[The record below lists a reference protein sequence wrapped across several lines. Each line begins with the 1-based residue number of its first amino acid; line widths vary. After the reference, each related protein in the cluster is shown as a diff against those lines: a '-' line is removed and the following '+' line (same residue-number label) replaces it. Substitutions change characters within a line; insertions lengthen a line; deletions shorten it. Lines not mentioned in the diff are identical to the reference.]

1 MWEGGDLPDFARTF
15 IPILDWIG
23 YLGLHP
29 QERKDQ
35 MKTSGYLRLLM
46 AVLFCL
52 AIGLSQVS
60 LALAQA
66 PVNDDFDAAIVIPSL
81 PFTDTQD
88 TTEATEA
95 PDDPPL
101 PSCVGVGGTSH
112 SVWYQFT
119 PSEDMAIAAD
129 TIGSDYD
136 TTLSV
141 YTGDRSSLSEVACN
155 DDAFSS
161 QSRVVFDATAGVTY
175 FFMVGSYSYFDPPAG
190 TLVFN
195 VDVGPPPFEFDLR
208 VDERGLVRPS
218 TGEVTITG
226 EVECSRQAYGSIS
239 IDVEQR
245 IGRFI
250 VRGSGYTYFE
260 NCEGVTPWSITVIG
274 DNGLFVGGKVEV
286 SAYAGA
292 GTVDEEFPSFAS
304 DDEFLTVRLEGGPP
318 NK

>member
-1 MWEGGDLPDFARTF
+1 
-15 IPILDWIG
+15 
-23 YLGLHP
+23 
-29 QERKDQ
+29 
-35 MKTSGYLRLLM
+35 
-46 AVLFCL
+46 
-52 AIGLSQVS
+52 
-60 LALAQA
+60 
-66 PVNDDFDAAIVIPSL
+66 
-81 PFTDTQD
+81 
-88 TTEATEA
+88 
-95 PDDPPL
+95 
-101 PSCVGVGGTSH
+101 
-112 SVWYQFT
+112 
-119 PSEDMAIAAD
+119 
-129 TIGSDYD
+129 
-136 TTLSV
+136 
-141 YTGDRSSLSEVACN
+141 
-155 DDAFSS
+155 
-161 QSRVVFDATAGVTY
+161 
-175 FFMVGSYSYFDPPAG
+175 MVGSYSYFDPPAG

>member
-1 MWEGGDLPDFARTF
+1 
-15 IPILDWIG
+15 
-23 YLGLHP
+23 
-29 QERKDQ
+29 
-35 MKTSGYLRLLM
+35 M

-60 LALAQA
+60 LVLAQV
-66 PVNDDFDAAIVIPSL
+66 PDNDDFDAAIVISL

-95 PDDPPL
+95 LDDPEPG
-101 PSCVGVGGTSH
+101 CHFGTSH
-112 SVWYQFT
+112 TVWYQFT

-141 YTGDRSSLSEVACN
+141 YTGERSSLSEVACD
-155 DDAFSS
+155 DDAMGL

-175 FFMVGSYSYFDPPAG
+175 FFMVGSYPHSDPPAG

-195 VDVGPPPFEFDLR
+195 VDVAPPPFELDLR
-208 VDERGLVRPS
+208 VDEIGLGRPS
-218 TGEVTITG
+218 TGEVVTITG
-226 EVECSRQAYGSIS
+226 EVECSQQAVVPID

-250 VRGSGYTYFE
+250 VRGFGQTLIE
-260 NCEGVTPWSITVIG
+260 NCEGVTPWSITVTG
-274 DNGLFVGGKVEV
+274 ENAPFVGGKVEV
-286 SAYAGA
+286 SA
-292 GTVDEEFPSFAS
+292 FAS
-304 DDEFLTVRLEGGPP
+304 TWTVYGEFVHDREFLTVRLGGGPP